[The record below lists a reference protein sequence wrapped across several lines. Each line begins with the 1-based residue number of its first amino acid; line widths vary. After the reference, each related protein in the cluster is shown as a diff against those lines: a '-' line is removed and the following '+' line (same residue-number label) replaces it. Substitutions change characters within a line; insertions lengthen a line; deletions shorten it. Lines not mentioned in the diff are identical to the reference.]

1 MKFPEELLYTSE
13 HQWLRVEPDGTV
25 AVGITDFAQ
34 DELGEIVYVDLPKV
48 GASVEK
54 DAPFGEVESTK
65 TSSEVY
71 APCAGEILAVNT
83 ELETAPDRVNSDPYG
98 EGWIMRV
105 RPGDPREFESL
116 LDSATYRRSV
126 EG

>member
-48 GASVEK
+48 GALVEK

-71 APCAGEILAVNT
+71 APCSGEILAVNT